1 MFSLWRRKQNQ
12 TFPEQKICWFCC
24 PLVLS
29 RGRPAPTSEW
39 VHRVSPWVREEREMG
54 WEGTRR
60 LSFWK
65 QAGWTHWWNC
75 KSIFMYF
82 PSGQPQPLTDIP
94 VGLKDKIQRDLWQY
108 PRCKEGGN
116 GGPGWGVCSYQSW
129 TAAQLLT
136 PVRAPPSSSSSFIFL
151 FIIIMK
157 VFAP

>member
-1 MFSLWRRKQNQ
+1 
-12 TFPEQKICWFCC
+12 
-24 PLVLS
+24 
-29 RGRPAPTSEW
+29 
-39 VHRVSPWVREEREMG
+39 
-54 WEGTRR
+54 
-60 LSFWK
+60 
-65 QAGWTHWWNC
+65 
-75 KSIFMYF
+75 MYF